1 MLFLNREIGEA
12 AFASAGKTAQWIQLL
27 LQEGRVVVRVKM
39 QVLTARRVAG
49 PALLPSLFPSGS
61 QIKQKTF
68 FQLRATW
75 SKWGILHPVP
85 DPWPPGASFPSE
97 VLLGRNVR
105 LARLKLGGGGGGYED
120 GLQTLILAEKEV
132 NQVAAV

>member
-27 LQEGRVVVRVKM
+27 LQEGKVVRVKM

-68 FQLRATW
+68 FQLRARGL
-75 SKWGILHPVP
+75 SGEFFIQYRIP
-85 DPWPPGASFPSE
+85 
-97 VLLGRNVR
+97 
-105 LARLKLGGGGGGYED
+105 
-120 GLQTLILAEKEV
+120 GLQGPHFLLRFCWGGTCL
-132 NQVAAV
+132 